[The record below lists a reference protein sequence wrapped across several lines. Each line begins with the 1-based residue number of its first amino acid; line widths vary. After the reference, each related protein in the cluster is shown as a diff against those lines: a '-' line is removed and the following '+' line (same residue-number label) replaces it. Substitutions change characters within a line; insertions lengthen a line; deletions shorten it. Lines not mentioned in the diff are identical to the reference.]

1 MIWSSDLCYKLYF
14 WPFLN
19 YLAGI
24 KGICPYFIGYF
35 PFITLAPGTILTSPS
50 TASTTTSTT
59 TSTTIT
65 TTTVATTI
73 PTFPTFSP
81 TPPTVTTQQPCPAQ
95 PLACLNGGV
104 PPIAYCPCID
114 PRLSGLAGGTGTT
127 AAALLTRFGQAS
139 QTQLQSAGQ
148 LTDRLTF
155 APINTQ
161 PNGGAESL
169 QPKASGSS
177 LSNSFF
183 NLPFGV
189 QNGAQSPG
197 PVGSEVMVFSSLRRR
212 RRRRNPAKSMPFK
225 PVATQQQS
233 GPNTLTFKFSSLNSN
248 AGIQTSPQINPTS
261 TPSQLVTPAL
271 IPPTSV
277 LIPSSTITTGIL
289 PANSNRPVVV
299 LPPSIPNNVNSTV
312 VNIPTRLPSLRGQQS
327 CGLTSAYTNKVVG
340 GSEASRGAYPW
351 LVALGYRDEYKPD
364 ALKFLCGG
372 SLISSRYVLTS
383 GHCINALL
391 STVRVGA
398 HDLSNANEEGAINI
412 SVERKI
418 VHEQYNERYVVND
431 IGLVKLRAA
440 APNTAYIGPIC
451 LPDGER
457 FEQNFVGMNPFV
469 AGWGAVKFQGPSSN
483 VLRDVQVPIVNQ
495 QSCEQSYNSVF
506 QHIAFTDRFICAGNS
521 YVDAC
526 QGEFGGPLR
535 FPMLENGAYHYYIL
549 GLVSYGYE
557 CARAGFPGV
566 YTRVASYLPWIR
578 SHMT

>member
-1 MIWSSDLCYKLYF
+1 MRTSSYF
-14 WPFLN
+14 NDFQN
-19 YLAGI
+19 
-24 KGICPYFIGYF
+24 FISGSVCGFDGYTF
-35 PFITLAPGTILTSPS
+35 MVCCALTRNLQSP
-50 TASTTTSTT
+50 AK
-59 TSTTIT
+59 
-65 TTTVATTI
+65 TI
-73 PTFPTFSP
+73 P
-81 TPPTVTTQQPCPAQ
+81 
-95 PLACLNGGV
+95 
-104 PPIAYCPCID
+104 
-114 PRLSGLAGGTGTT
+114 
-127 AAALLTRFGQAS
+127 
-139 QTQLQSAGQ
+139 
-148 LTDRLTF
+148 
-155 APINTQ
+155 
-161 PNGGAESL
+161 
-169 QPKASGSS
+169 
-177 LSNSFF
+177 F
-183 NLPFGV
+183 N
-189 QNGAQSPG
+189 
-197 PVGSEVMVFSSLRRR
+197 
-212 RRRRNPAKSMPFK
+212 

-261 TPSQLVTPAL
+261 MPSQLVTPAL
-271 IPPTSV
+271 IFPTSV
-277 LIPSSTITTGIL
+277 QPVPSSTIGTGIL
-289 PANSNRPVVV
+289 PTNPNRPVVV

-391 STVRVGA
+391 STVRLGA
-398 HDLSNANEEGAINI
+398 HDLGNVNEEGAINI
-412 SVERKI
+412 SVESKI

-495 QSCEQSYNSVF
+495 QSCEQSYSSVF

-526 QGEFGGPLR
+526 QGDSGGPLMM
-535 FPMLENGAYHYYIL
+535 PMLENGAYHYYIL